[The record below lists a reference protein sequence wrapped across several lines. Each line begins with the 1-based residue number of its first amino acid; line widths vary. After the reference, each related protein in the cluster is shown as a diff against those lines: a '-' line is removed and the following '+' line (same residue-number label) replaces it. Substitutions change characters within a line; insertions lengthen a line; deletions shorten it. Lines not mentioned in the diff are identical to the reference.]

1 MKSLVAALVA
11 LCLTPPALAEDLLK
25 PTSPPSP
32 LDETTVNKSLDTDV
46 THEATG
52 TIRAIDAKQ
61 GSVTIAHDPV
71 AELKWPAMVMPF
83 RIDVQQLKGLAVGDA
98 VELEF
103 TDGEMD
109 PRIVT
114 IRKQ

>member
-1 MKSLVAALVA
+1 MKLNVVHCGFLHHSGEGREGICRLGLLRPFFRSPVMKSLVAALVA

-32 LDETTVNKSLDTDV
+32 LDETTVNKSLDSDV
-46 THEATG
+46 THEAAG

-71 AELKWPAMVMPF
+71 A
-83 RIDVQQLKGLAVGDA
+83 
-98 VELEF
+98 
-103 TDGEMD
+103 
-109 PRIVT
+109 
-114 IRKQ
+114 